1 MSGSMLVNLILGVF
15 ILWMVYNMV
24 RPIKGMTSLG
34 AAEFKKRLAQNKSAM
49 LIDVREPH
57 EFRAGS
63 IPRAVNMP
71 LSSLRSAMHDIPM
84 DREVFVY
91 CKSGMRSKKAAA
103 LISKAGHRQIYNLNG
118 GILRWK

>member
-1 MSGSMLVNLILGVF
+1 MIFNLALGVF
-15 ILWMVYNMV
+15 VIWMVYNMV

-34 AAEFKKRLAQNKSAM
+34 AAEFKKRLAENKSAM

-57 EFRAGS
+57 EFRGGS
-63 IPRAVNMP
+63 IPKAVNMP
-71 LSSLRSAMHDIPM
+71 LSSLRGELSKIPM

-103 LISKAGHRQIYNLNG
+103 LISKAGHRHIYNLQG
-118 GILRWK
+118 GIMSWK